1 MLSGEKSHV
10 VKAWSRRIRN
20 HHHLP
25 GKVHRQSKLSTSA
38 RSTILAAPVDE

>member
-10 VKAWSRRIRN
+10 VKARSRRIRN

-25 GKVHRQSKLSTSA
+25 GKVHGQSKLTPHIGA
-38 RSTILAAPVDE
+38 LDDTCGGC